1 MKRFRKALLA
11 LAALLSVVI
20 VGGIWLVDSA
30 LNVASDMVDTTLGG
44 AQKVQAVAQREF
56 VGVTHNAQNG
66 ARVALSGAEHAV
78 DGFDAPTPSRNTIA
92 VPPVAKA
99 PEPSAKQGMSQQAK
113 TEARQ
118 SQTDGDGLPS
128 LGSALSL
135 FLNDDNG
142 DEGAPDITTLL
153 TSGNK
158 AGKNDKPGGENA
170 DDSLMGMIPGAN
182 SPTLQRWM
190 DGKYKG
196 KESQALDDAMEDPK
210 VWRLMF
216 FLGGGM

>member
-1 MKRFRKALLA
+1 
-11 LAALLSVVI
+11 
-20 VGGIWLVDSA
+20 
-30 LNVASDMVDTTLGG
+30 
-44 AQKVQAVAQREF
+44 
-56 VGVTHNAQNG
+56 
-66 ARVALSGAEHAV
+66 
-78 DGFDAPTPSRNTIA
+78 
-92 VPPVAKA
+92 
-99 PEPSAKQGMSQQAK
+99 MSQQAK